1 MDNQKT
7 LSNRNI
13 TKITLFSTRYEFE
26 SIDDA
31 LTRLDTLDLVT
42 PAGAF
47 EKFEVIIDYNNGDT
61 IRASFKDKSDI
72 SSFLKKLEV

>member
-7 LSNRNI
+7 LSNLNI
-13 TKITLFSTRYEFE
+13 AKVTLFGARYEFE

-31 LTRLDTLDLVT
+31 LTRLNALYLAT

-47 EKFEVIIDYNNGDT
+47 EKFEIIIDYNNGDT
-61 IRASFKDKSDI
+61 IRASFKDKSAI